1 MRVRVAK
8 DTQSMDAQP
17 ALADGHDVPRL
28 HAVLGQLQQLRQVAL
43 GVAAGLELRSARRM
57 HSCPHEYF

>member
-1 MRVRVAK
+1 
-8 DTQSMDAQP
+8 MDAQP

-28 HAVLGQLQQLRQVAL
+28 HAILGQLQQLRQVAL
-43 GVAAGLELRSARRM
+43 RVAAGFELRSARRV